1 MAPFSDAKGARLPFI
16 LVLFSLISAIV
27 LPRLAENRVTS
38 LRNEINDVAD
48 PARLRVTDILLDLA
62 LQASQ
67 RRGYLL
73 SDDNALGR
81 AYTASRERRL
91 ESERQLLDYARQLDD
106 DGPPTIGAV
115 AGRLHRQTARLDS
128 MVSMPGAASSPTFDA
143 QRREFIVIRS
153 LADTLATAIDSAS
166 TARRRAID
174 RTENLTRL
182 LTAGLVLLGL
192 GASFVVARL
201 GLRYR
206 DLLVAERAARE
217 VAEQRRS
224 ELERVTE
231 SRGRLLRG
239 FTHDVKNPLSAA
251 DGYLSLLE
259 DGLLGELG
267 TSQRTTINKVRRS
280 IRHALELI
288 ARLLD
293 LARAESGQ
301 LELNWCETDLTE
313 ELRDVTDAFLP
324 QAKAKG
330 LALDIALPEDLP
342 HIETDTA
349 RLRQVVG
356 NLVSNAVKY
365 TPPGGHIAVR
375 AGLRRDTAEQPQV
388 LVTVSDDG
396 PGIPEEKLP
405 LVFMEFT
412 RFDASAAEGAGIGLA
427 ISQKI
432 AQALGGHIDVES
444 RVGSGSKFILRL
456 PVAPV
461 NVPAAGVDHR

>member
-1 MAPFSDAKGARLPFI
+1 MGTWLPFV

-73 SDDNALGR
+73 SDDKALGR
-81 AYTASRERRL
+81 AYTVSRARRL
-91 ESERQLLDYARQLDD
+91 QSEEQLGEYARRLDASKS
-106 DGPPTIGAV
+106 PPMFSGMV
-115 AGRLHRQTARLDS
+115 SRLRNRTTRLDS
-128 MVSMPGAASSPTFDA
+128 LVSTPGAASTSTLDE
-143 QRREFIVIRS
+143 QRHEFVAIRV
-153 LADTLATAIDSAS
+153 LADTLATAIDSAGAS
-166 TARRRAID
+166 MRAAID

-201 GLRYR
+201 GSRYGA
-206 DLLVAERAARE
+206 LLQAERAARE
-217 VAEQRRS
+217 DAEQRRR
-224 ELERVTE
+224 ELEQVTE

-239 FTHDVKNPLSAA
+239 FTHDVKNPLSVA
-251 DGYLSLLE
+251 DGYLALLE
-259 DGLLGELG
+259 DGLLGDLANQ
-267 TSQRTTINKVRRS
+267 QRTTVSKVRRS

-293 LARAESGQ
+293 VARAEAGQ
-301 LELNWCETDLTE
+301 LELHLEDTDLSE
-313 ELRDVTDAFLP
+313 QLREVTDAFQP
-324 QAKAKG
+324 QAGAKG
-330 LALDIALPEDLP
+330 LALEVALPDDLP
-342 HIETDTA
+342 HIETDAA

-365 TPPGGHIAVR
+365 TPAGGHIAVK
-375 AGLRRDTAEQPQV
+375 AALRRDGDVERPQI
-388 LVTVSDDG
+388 LVTVADDG
-396 PGIPEEKLP
+396 PGIPQEKLP
-405 LVFMEFT
+405 MLFMEFT

-432 AQALGGHIDVES
+432 AQALGGRIEVES
-444 RVGSGSKFILRL
+444 GVGTGSKFTLRL
-456 PVAPV
+456 PVV
-461 NVPAAGVDHR
+461 TGDW